1 MNFLRAYTDIFTK
14 NVHTTKDY
22 TYKNVK
28 NLTENKV
35 VVVISREMDSC
46 VVILKRRDCHKKFQ
60 SMVNERITNETFA
73 PTTDSTIIDLKK
85 FQDFLP
91 RNFKDKFTCYK
102 DLRTVSNLVGYTLLQ
117 KLISLI
123 R

>member
-14 NVHTTKDY
+14 NVHATKDY

-28 NLTENKV
+28 NLIENKV
-35 VVVISREMDSC
+35 LVVISREMDSC
-46 VVILKRRDCHKKFQ
+46 VVILKRSDCHKKFQ
-60 SMVNERITNETFA
+60 SMVNEGITNETYA
-73 PTTDSTIIDLKK
+73 PATDSTIIDLKK
-85 FQDFLP
+85 FQDFLR
-91 RNFKDKFTCYK
+91 RNFKDKFTYYK
-102 DLRTVSNLVGYTLLQ
+102 DLRTVSNLVGHTLLQ

>member
-14 NVHTTKDY
+14 NVHATKDY

-28 NLTENKV
+28 NLIENKV
-35 VVVISREMDSC
+35 LVVISREMDSC
-46 VVILKRRDCHKKFQ
+46 VVILKRGDCHKKFQ
-60 SMVNERITNETFA
+60 SMVNEGITNEAYA

-85 FQDFLP
+85 FQDFLR
-91 RNFKDKFTCYK
+91 RNFKDKFTHYNK

-117 KLISLI
+117 NS
-123 R
+123 

>member
-1 MNFLRAYTDIFTK
+1 
-14 NVHTTKDY
+14 
-22 TYKNVK
+22 
-28 NLTENKV
+28 
-35 VVVISREMDSC
+35 MDSC
-46 VVILKRRDCHKKFQ
+46 VVILKRSDCHKKFE
-60 SMVNERITNETFA
+60 SMVNEGITNEAYA

-85 FQDFLP
+85 FQDFLR
-91 RNFKDKFTCYK
+91 RNFKDKFTHYK